1 VISHGQDGVEVVVVD
16 EPFDFPCA
24 LAANDPEF
32 PDGCRGVQLAL
43 GEDISQVLADG
54 AGVPAK
60 QLRDLRLGQP

>member
-1 VISHGQDGVEVVVVD
+1 VVD